1 MEEQNKKSDDSWK
14 DNVEKERRKF
24 LRVPVAAR
32 VRSVGTDQEEVWFT
46 EDIAEGG
53 LFLKVEAP
61 PFVGSTLDLEIS
73 LPGVSELIRT
83 KGDVVW
89 RHEGKGCGIRFVRL
103 TARQR
108 QALRSFIESAE
119 EKP

>member
-1 MEEQNKKSDDSWK
+1 MAKVK
-14 DNVEKERRKF
+14 VEHERRKS

-32 VRSVGTDQEEVWFT
+32 VKFKNPSQEEVWFT

-53 LFLKVEAP
+53 LFLKVEHP
-61 PFVGSTLDLEIS
+61 PFVGTTLDLEIS
-73 LPGVSELIRT
+73 LPNTEKLISV

-103 TARQR
+103 TAEQR
-108 QALRSFIESAE
+108 KNLKLFIESAE
-119 EKP
+119 ERP

>member
-1 MEEQNKKSDDSWK
+1 MKNK
-14 DNVEKERRKF
+14 VENERRKS

-32 VRSVGTDQEEVWFT
+32 VKFKNPSLEEVWFT

-53 LFLKVEAP
+53 LFLKTEKP
-61 PFVGSTLDLEIS
+61 PFVGTTLDLEIS
-73 LPGVSELIRT
+73 LPGASELIRV

-89 RHEGKGCGIRFVRL
+89 RHEGKGCGIRYVRL
-103 TARQR
+103 TAEQR
-108 QALRSFIESAE
+108 KTLCSFIENAE